1 MVGVKNATRAAMAW
15 YVSYRTGGTTVMH
28 ILRSRELAID
38 AACRFFDR
46 GYHGALQVGP
56 MLGSPDRE
64 VLDQEDIRRIQEART
79 SRPTAVAKLDRCHSF
94 WGALEG

>member
-1 MVGVKNATRAAMAW
+1 MAGVKNTTRAAMAW
-15 YVSYRTGGTTVMH
+15 YVSYRTGATTVMH

-46 GYHGALQVGP
+46 EYHDALQVGP
-56 MLGSPDRE
+56 MLESRDRE

-79 SRPTAVAKLDRCHSF
+79 SPPTAVAKLDRRHSF
-94 WGALEG
+94 WGGLVG

>member
-1 MVGVKNATRAAMAW
+1 MVGVKNATRAAMTW

-46 GYHGALQVGP
+46 GYHDALQVGP
-56 MLGSPDRE
+56 MLGSRDGE
-64 VLDQEDIRRIQEART
+64 VLDQEDIRRIQEGRT
-79 SRPTAVAKLDRCHSF
+79 SRPTAVAKLDRRHSF
-94 WGALEG
+94 WGALVG